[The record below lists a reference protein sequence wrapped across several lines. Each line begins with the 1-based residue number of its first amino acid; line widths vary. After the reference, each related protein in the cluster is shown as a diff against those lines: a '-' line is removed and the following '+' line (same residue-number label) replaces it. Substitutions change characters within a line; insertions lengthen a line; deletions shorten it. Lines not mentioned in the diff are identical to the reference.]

1 MPHVSLS
8 KLEAIGHGVY
18 DIINRDYHF
27 IHMIKKLKTTSSNY
41 RKYYLYLQAIH
52 PTPSLGTCLIC
63 ISCSQTHALIQFCI
77 LEICVQF
84 NEELHIEL
92 NDGMTLTERSY
103 GTVNGWTETKQR
115 GVGGGSQEVGCIQRE

>member
-1 MPHVSLS
+1 MSENLKKRCIS
-8 KLEAIGHGVY
+8 R
-18 DIINRDYHF
+18 INIR
-27 IHMIKKLKTTSSNY
+27 KSSNY
-41 RKYYLYLQAIH
+41 RKYYLYLQAKH

-92 NDGMTLTERSY
+92 NDAMTLTERNS
-103 GTVNGWTETKQR
+103 QR
-115 GVGGGSQEVGCIQRE
+115 RQNKGGGEARRSDASKENRIYIRGEFKNFSV

>member
-1 MPHVSLS
+1 MSENLKKRCIS
-8 KLEAIGHGVY
+8 R
-18 DIINRDYHF
+18 INIR
-27 IHMIKKLKTTSSNY
+27 KSSNY
-41 RKYYLYLQAIH
+41 RKYYLYLQAKH

-103 GTVNGWTETKQR
+103 GTVNG
-115 GVGGGSQEVGCIQRE
+115 